1 MYVQIDLT
9 TVRGVRDL
17 HDYINAEL
25 RLRRVEPTLPALQ
38 AALESPRC
46 AAEIEL
52 VGYGKLTGELLDYV
66 NKLIETIVIAGEK
79 NPGVTV
85 AITI

>member
-1 MYVQIDLT
+1 MYAQIDLT
-9 TVRGVRDL
+9 TVWDVRDL

-38 AALESPRC
+38 AALENPRC

-52 VGYGKLTGELLDYV
+52 TGYGKLTGELLDYV

-85 AITI
+85 SITV